1 MRARLVAATR
11 HGRRLTTA
19 AGLILVVSGV
29 WQLGLAVAYGR
40 HLLHIARGGFVATIG
55 TSWPALDLLAATLL
69 AAAAWLLVG
78 IAVSSRS
85 RWFWTGLP
93 AALLLATVSVRWQ
106 ARDSGLRPITAGL
119 SLDGSDSA
127 EIIVAAGALLAVGIA
142 AFSAVVLASGLVLGR
157 WRAIALGALLL
168 GAVAFALMQ
177 ALPRD
182 DLTPAIAAATAALSL
197 GEPVTTVVLGVVLI
211 AGVRSSRQTGP
222 SSARRIVPVE
232 VLS

>member
-1 MRARLVAATR
+1 MVLDGPACGPPAG
-11 HGRRLTTA
+11 HGECAL
-19 AGLILVVSGV
+19 AGP
-29 WQLGLAVAYGR
+29 R
-40 HLLHIARGGFVATIG
+40 
-55 TSWPALDLLAATLL
+55 
-69 AAAAWLLVG
+69 
-78 IAVSSRS
+78 
-85 RWFWTGLP
+85 
-93 AALLLATVSVRWQ
+93 
-106 ARDSGLRPITAGL
+106 LRPATDHRRPL
-119 SLDGSDSA
+119 LDGSDSA